1 MKKTLYPQ
9 FTPVLSK
16 IPNKKA
22 SVSALL
28 EKDLFAGSTN
38 SSVILSTL
46 HRQNQY
52 TYISSYENAILTK
65 NQIESCKKILNRSL
79 KKYKI
84 KSIVLIQ
91 YTIIETKKS
100 IGSRMGKGKGKVTGK
115 VALVKKNEK
124 IFQFKKLS
132 SEVLKGLVLKIRH
145 KLPMSVFSE

>member
-1 MKKTLYPQ
+1 MTSFLPCINR
-9 FTPVLSK
+9 TPTQNNPIQS
-16 IPNKKA
+16 N
-22 SVSALL
+22 
-28 EKDLFAGSTN
+28 N
-38 SSVILSTL
+38 SSVYKS
-46 HRQNQY
+46 
-52 TYISSYENAILTK
+52 YIITTSNSFLTK